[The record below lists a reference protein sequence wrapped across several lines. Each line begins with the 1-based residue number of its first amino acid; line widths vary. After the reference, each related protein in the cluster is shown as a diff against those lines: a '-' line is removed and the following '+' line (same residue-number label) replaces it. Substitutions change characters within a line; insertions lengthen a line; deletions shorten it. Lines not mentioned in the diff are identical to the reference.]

1 MVNRLPSGES
11 EFRVFAP
18 SAERV
23 ELVGSFTQWEVK
35 PIALEPE
42 GDGWWRAEAALNSG
56 DHDFNYRLD
65 GRSYQ
70 TDYAAH
76 GVRLS
81 EDHGWI
87 SRLHVRDHQD

>member
-1 MVNRLPSGES
+1 VVNRLPTGES

-18 SAERV
+18 AADRV
-23 ELVGSFTQWEVK
+23 ELIGSFTHWEAK
-35 PIALEPE
+35 PIALRPE
-42 GDGWWRAEAALNSG
+42 GDGWWSVETFIDSG

-65 GRSYQ
+65 GHSFQ

-76 GVRLS
+76 GVRRS

-87 SRLHVRDHQD
+87 SRLHVPARAA